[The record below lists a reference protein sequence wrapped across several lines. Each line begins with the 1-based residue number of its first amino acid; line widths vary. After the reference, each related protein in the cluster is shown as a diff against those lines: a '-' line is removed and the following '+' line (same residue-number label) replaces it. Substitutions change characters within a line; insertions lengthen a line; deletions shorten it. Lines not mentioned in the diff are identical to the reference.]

1 MAIKKAEKNWTLEQQ
16 YGITADCGC
25 VLVSAAAGSG
35 KTSVLTERVIT
46 KITDPKNPVDVDK
59 FLIITFTKA
68 AAQEMK
74 TRISARLQ
82 ELIRQN
88 PEDSNLHRQK
98 LLLKTAQIGTIHS
111 FCSSLLKENFFKA
124 GISHKFRIADDE
136 ELAKIKATAIE
147 KVLNRFFE
155 VNSSD
160 HILTADL
167 FTDEKSDVRLS
178 EIIKSVYEY
187 TRSFPFPQK
196 WMNEKIKMY
205 DNVGGNMSS
214 AWEHKIIDYTKFVAS
229 ELLGITNETL
239 EMIKANE
246 TTQKAY
252 EKSISSDRDSI
263 LKIIDL
269 ADMQNFENIS
279 VFLSNLKFEKI
290 GILKNKELECEKELI
305 KSRRNYIK
313 SSIDYLK
320 EIYSVNC
327 KKREQTTDIMRR
339 VTTVI
344 FDAVNYY
351 ESEINSMKLRRNLL
365 DFNDLEHKTLELL
378 VENST
383 ENHSAGSSSVNL
395 IKSDIAK
402 EISERFSEI
411 MVDEYQDVN
420 DIQDTIFKMIS
431 KNEENIFMVGDV
443 KQSIYKFRES
453 RPEIFLHKKHS
464 FPFYDPLKKQSFAK
478 ILLGKNFRSHEQI
491 IDGIN
496 FIFEKLMSKD
506 VGEIEYDSEESLIP
520 GAIYS
525 LNNGANTSIKIV
537 DIQNGQ
543 ENKHVL
549 EATEIAKTIVDL
561 IASGYEIETN
571 GSTRPIAFSDI
582 CILLRNSNSYA
593 HIYADT
599 LQKCG
604 IPTCCEM
611 NEEFLK
617 TTEISTMI
625 SLLKIV
631 NNPTIDISLVATML
645 APFFGFTMD
654 EIAEIRITNKT
665 VPFYFAL
672 KKFAENG
679 SKKAMNFCEKIKLYR
694 NLSAVM
700 SCDELIEFIYND
712 TKYPEICLSAPD
724 GRKKRAN
731 LSEFLEY
738 AKKLENEYHSGL
750 VGFLNFISNAESR
763 LNNFRKTG
771 TFSNLENAVKIMSIH
786 KSKGLEFPV
795 CIVADLDHKFNLE
808 RDDFLIHPDL
818 GIGFKIKNENG
829 MVIYDNL
836 IRKAILLKISEEDL
850 SEEMRILYVAL
861 TRAKQKLILISAC
874 KKVEKK
880 ITSIF
885 ALTYGTNTISPHI
898 VQNAKSFLDWILLA
912 ISQSDLKNKIGNLLQ
927 IPFINHETCEPKK
940 LNWSFEIISPEEKNE
955 TDENSL
961 NLTAQG
967 KTTPARHE
975 FKIDKSFLKII
986 QNRLDFEY
994 KNKHLVDLVLK
1005 ISASELAHSDG
1016 NESFVATSKPEFA
1029 FEKGLTPMHRG
1040 TAMHEF
1046 MCYCDITKLTSEN
1059 IPIQAERLLK
1069 KRFLTTYEYNSLDI
1083 NALKKFAES
1092 NLAKR
1097 ISNSKNVLREHRFYA
1112 KIPTNKIFN
1121 DRISGDKSKYED
1133 TFVVVQGALDCIFE
1147 ENGEYVIV
1155 DYKTDKANN
1164 MCELYEKYKK
1174 QLEIYRYA
1182 MEETK
1187 NIKVKEIGIY
1197 SFNLNA
1203 YFAVTD

>member
-1 MAIKKAEKNWTLEQQ
+1 MAIKKSEKNWTLEQQ

-46 KITDPKNPVDVDK
+46 KITDPKNPIDIDK

-82 ELIRQN
+82 ELIKQN

-98 LLLKTAQIGTIHS
+98 FLLKTAQIGTIHS
-111 FCSSLLKENFFKA
+111 FCSGLLKENFFKA

-136 ELAKIKATAIE
+136 ELAKIKAAAIE
-147 KVLNRFFE
+147 KVLNHFFE
-155 VNSSD
+155 VDSND
-160 HILTADL
+160 NILTADL
-167 FTDEKSDVRLS
+167 FTDEKSDTRLS

-187 TRSFPFPQK
+187 TRSLPFPQK
-196 WMNEKIKMY
+196 WMDKKIKMY
-205 DNVGGNMSS
+205 DNIGSSLPS
-214 AWEHKIIDYTKFVAS
+214 AWEQKIIDYTKFVAS
-229 ELLGITNETL
+229 ELLSITNETL
-239 EMIKANE
+239 ELIRTDESM
-246 TTQKAY
+246 QKAY
-252 EKSISSDRDSI
+252 EKSISSDKDSI
-263 LKIIDL
+263 LKIVDL
-269 ADMQNFENIS
+269 ANMKNFENIS
-279 VFLSNLKFEKI
+279 IFLGNLKFEKI
-290 GILKNKELECEKELI
+290 GILKSKELEYEKELI
-305 KSRRNYIK
+305 KLRR
-313 SSIDYLK
+313 DYVKNSVSDLK
-320 EIYSVNC
+320 KIYSLNY
-327 KKREQTTDIMRR
+327 KKSEQITDIMRR

-344 FDAVNYY
+344 FNAVRYY
-351 ESEINSMKLRRNLL
+351 ESEINSIKIRKNLL

-378 VENST
+378 LENSN
-383 ENHSAGSSSVNL
+383 ENCSEGISSVDPV
-395 IKSDIAK
+395 KSDLAK

-431 KNEENIFMVGDV
+431 KNGKNIFMVGDV

-453 RPEIFLHKKHS
+453 RPEIFLHKKQS

-496 FIFEKLMSKD
+496 FIFEKLMSKN
-506 VGEIEYDSEESLIP
+506 VGEIEYNSEESLIP

-525 LNNGANTSIKIV
+525 LNNGANISIKIV
-537 DIQNGQ
+537 DIQNEQ
-543 ENKHVL
+543 EDKHIL
-549 EATEIAKTIVDL
+549 EATEIAKTIGDL
-561 IASGYEIETN
+561 IASGYKIETN
-571 GSTRPIAFSDI
+571 GSVRPVAFSDI

-625 SLLKIV
+625 SLLKII

-654 EIAEIRITNKT
+654 EIAEIRIINKT

-679 SKKAMNFCEKIKLYR
+679 SKKAIDFCEKIKFYR

-750 VGFLNFISNAESR
+750 VGFLNFISNSESR

-771 TFSNLENAVKIMSIH
+771 ALSNLENSVKIMSIH

-795 CIVADLDHKFNLE
+795 CIVADLDHQFNIE
-808 RDDFLIHPDL
+808 RDNFLIHPDL
-818 GIGFKIKNENG
+818 GVGFKIKNESG
-829 MVIYDNL
+829 TVIYDNL
-836 IRKAILLKISEEDL
+836 IRKAILLKIGEEDL

-861 TRAKQKLILISAC
+861 TRAKQKLILISTC
-874 KKVEKK
+874 KKIEKK
-880 ITSIF
+880 IKSIF
-885 ALTYGTNTISPHI
+885 ALTSGTKVISPYI

-912 ISQSDLKNKIGNLLQ
+912 ISQSNLKNKIYNLLQ
-927 IPFINHETCEPKK
+927 IPFVNYETCELKK
-940 LNWSFEIISPEEKNE
+940 LNWSFEIVFPEEKNE
-955 TDENSL
+955 TDKSL
-961 NLTAQG
+961 IDSVI
-967 KTTPARHE
+967 KDKITPASHE
-975 FKIDKSFLKII
+975 LKIDEIFLKTLK
-986 QNRLDFEY
+986 NRLDFEY
-994 KNKHLVDLVLK
+994 KNKHLINLMLK
-1005 ISASELAHSDG
+1005 ISASDLAHSDG
-1016 NESFVATSKPEFA
+1016 NENFVATSKPEFA

-1046 MCYCDITKLTSEN
+1046 MCYCDITKLTPEN
-1059 IPIQAERLLK
+1059 IPIQAEKLLK
-1069 KRFLTTYEYNSLDI
+1069 KGFLTNYEYNSLDI

-1092 NLAKR
+1092 NLIKR
-1097 ISNSKNVLREHRFYA
+1097 ISKSKDILKEYRFYA
-1112 KIPTNKIFN
+1112 KIPTNRIFN
-1121 DRISGDKSKYED
+1121 DRLLGDKCEYEN
-1133 TFVVVQGALDCIFE
+1133 TFLVVQGALDCAFE
-1147 ENGEYVIV
+1147 ENGEYIIV
-1155 DYKTDKANN
+1155 DYKTDKADN
-1164 MCELYEKYKK
+1164 MRELYEKYKK

-1197 SFNLNA
+1197 SFNLGA

>member
-1 MAIKKAEKNWTLEQQ
+1 MAIKKTAKSWTLEQQ

-46 KITDPKNPVDVDK
+46 KITDPKNPIDIDK

-82 ELIRQN
+82 ELIKQN

-111 FCSSLLKENFFKA
+111 FCSGLLKENFFKA

-136 ELAKIKATAIE
+136 ELARIKAGAIE
-147 KVLNRFFE
+147 KMLDRFFE
-155 VNSSD
+155 INSSD

-167 FTDEKSDVRLS
+167 FTDEKSDIKLS
-178 EIIKSVYEY
+178 EIVKAVYEY

-196 WMNEKIKMY
+196 WMSEKIKMY
-205 DNVGGNMSS
+205 DRIGGNMPS
-214 AWEHKIIDYTKFVAS
+214 AWEYKIIDYTKFVAS
-229 ELLGITNETL
+229 ELLSITNETL
-239 EMIKANE
+239 EMVKSNE
-246 TTQKAY
+246 ITQKAY

-269 ADMQNFENIS
+269 ANIQNFESIS

-290 GILKNKELECEKELI
+290 GILKNKELEYEKELI
-305 KSRRNYIK
+305 KTKRNYVK
-313 SSIDYLK
+313 TSIDHLKKIYLLD
-320 EIYSVNC
+320 Y
-327 KKREQTTDIMRR
+327 KKSEQTADIMRR
-339 VTTVI
+339 VITVI

-351 ESEINSMKLRRNLL
+351 ESEINSAKIRKNLL

-378 VENST
+378 VETSN
-383 ENHSAGSSSVNL
+383 ENYSVESDSADFV
-395 IKSDIAK
+395 KSDLAR

-453 RPEIFLHKKHS
+453 RPEIFLHKKRS
-464 FPFYDPLKKQSFAK
+464 FPLYDPLQKQSFAK

-496 FIFEKLMSKD
+496 FIFEKLMSKN
-506 VGEIEYDSEESLIP
+506 VGEIEYDSEEALIP

-525 LNNGANTSIKIV
+525 LDNSANISIKIV
-537 DIQNGQ
+537 DIQNEQ
-543 ENKHVL
+543 ENKHML
-549 EATEIAKTIVDL
+549 EATEIAKTIGDL
-561 IASGYEIETN
+561 VASEYKIETN
-571 GSTRPIAFSDI
+571 GGTRSITFSDI

-604 IPTCCEM
+604 IPICCEM

-625 SLLKIV
+625 SLLKII

-654 EIAEIRITNKT
+654 EVAEIRAINKT

-672 KKFAENG
+672 KEFAENG
-679 SKKAMNFCEKIKLYR
+679 SKKAIDFCEKIKLYR
-694 NLSAVM
+694 DLSAVM
-700 SCDELIEFIYND
+700 SCDELIEYIYND

-771 TFSNLENAVKIMSIH
+771 AFSNLENAVKIMSIH

-808 RDDFLIHPDL
+808 RNDFLIHPDL
-818 GIGFKIKNENG
+818 GIGFKIKNESG
-829 MVIYDNL
+829 TAICDNL
-836 IRKAILLKISEEDL
+836 IRKAISLKISEEDL

-885 ALTYGTNTISPHI
+885 SLTHGTNTISPYI

-927 IPFINHETCEPKK
+927 IPFINYETCEPKK

-955 TDENSL
+955 IDESPL
-961 NLTAQG
+961 NLITQD
-967 KTTPARHE
+967 KPSPAHHE
-975 FKIDKSFLKII
+975 LKIDESFLKVM

-1005 ISASELAHSDG
+1005 ISASELAHDDG

-1046 MCYCDITKLTSEN
+1046 VCYCDITKLTPEN

-1069 KRFLTTYEYNSLDI
+1069 KGFLTTYEYNSLDI

-1112 KIPTNKIFN
+1112 KIPTNKIFS
-1121 DRISGDKSKYED
+1121 DRNSDDKSKYEN
-1133 TFVVVQGALDCIFE
+1133 TFVVVQGALDCAFE

-1155 DYKTDKANN
+1155 DYKTDKATN

-1174 QLEIYRYA
+1174 QLETYRYA